1 MTRTR
6 YYFLYQSKSNGIF
19 LKDSLFRGTCGTVS
33 WQVRRSFAFIIYHS
47 HSHTELT
54 SNAIPFLLFLKFRF
68 PAGWIIF
75 ETGGDVECAL
85 QPQHPRLLLL
95 RLADSREAQGD
106 KNWCLEDLMA
116 KVMLLLKSSSFDS
129 TNHSIFVQ
137 GKDRD
142 GWFSEMYHS
151 NGWDIDFPISKTC
164 KSFSVKCFLLCNS

>member
-6 YYFLYQSKSNGIF
+6 YYFLYLSKSNGIF

-33 WQVRRSFAFIIYHS
+33 WQVRSINHLS
-47 HSHTELT
+47 PLQS
-54 SNAIPFLLFLKFRF
+54 LFKFRF
-68 PAGWIIF
+68 AAGWIIF
-75 ETGGDVECAL
+75 ETGGDVERAL

-129 TNHSIFVQ
+129 TNHSTFVQ

-151 NGWDIDFPISKTC
+151 NGWDRDFPISKTC
-164 KSFSVKCFLLCNS
+164 KSFSVKCFTV

>member
-6 YYFLYQSKSNGIF
+6 YYLFVSIKIKWNLFEGFPIPRHLWHSVLTGQKQFCLNPFSPLQS
-19 LKDSLFRGTCGTVS
+19 
-33 WQVRRSFAFIIYHS
+33 
-47 HSHTELT
+47 
-54 SNAIPFLLFLKFRF
+54 FLKFCF
-68 PAGWIIF
+68 SAGWIII

-95 RLADSREAQGD
+95 RLADPREAQGD

-116 KVMLLLKSSSFDS
+116 KVMLLLKSSFFDS
-129 TNHSIFVQ
+129 TNHSILVQ

-151 NGWDIDFPISKTC
+151 NGWDRDFPISKTC
-164 KSFSVKCFLLCNS
+164 KSFSVKCFTV

>member
-6 YYFLYQSKSNGIF
+6 YYFLYLSKSNGIF

-33 WQVRRSFAFIIYHS
+33 WQVRSINHLS
-47 HSHTELT
+47 PLQS
-54 SNAIPFLLFLKFRF
+54 LFKFRF
-68 PAGWIIF
+68 LAGWIIF
-75 ETGGDVECAL
+75 ETGGDVERAL

-129 TNHSIFVQ
+129 TNHSILVQ

-142 GWFSEMYHS
+142 GWFTEMYHS
-151 NGWDIDFPISKTC
+151 NGWDKDFPISKTC
-164 KSFSVKCFLLCNS
+164 KSFSVKCFTV